1 MNNKTNVVL
10 SFVLVT
16 LFLGYQILVDFSY
29 RPSADDFAVTDL
41 ATSGIPGINFAVEM
55 YLNWEGP
62 FLGMTILGLVCWLAD
77 AFAAWLPLLLVKAG
91 LIAASAVLLN
101 AISVRNNLGWTK
113 PTSVSVAAIFSLVL
127 YLISPNQPEIWHW
140 LVGTPYLVPLI
151 FIQLGVAALLQN
163 RFLIAIVPFAFVMQS
178 RATYAVLIFGLLFLI
193 SAYQIIKNNRRKDW
207 LIFITSTLGFLVV
220 YLAAPG
226 NYTRMT
232 EHGNSVSFMISQ
244 FKTGLLNQFV
254 SYNAAKLDRVFLG
267 LVAIF
272 GLAGNAVFQRTKQ
285 VKKLLLIPAG
295 LYLLFVTAHEALF
308 VLITGYC
315 EWTRV
320 LSLHSFLF
328 LAMSVTYGF
337 WAFGLIPKALQKWR
351 LVLTGFGVVALFA
364 RVGIGLPS
372 ELAAATQ
379 FTKRYDQRMNEITS
393 YQGVGD
399 TLFVQPIDYSGRL
412 YFEDF
417 SEDPDNWINKD
428 FRKAYNLP
436 FKVAVKPQ
444 N

>member
-1 MNNKTNVVL
+1 MNSKITPAL
-10 SFVLVT
+10 SFLLVA
-16 LFLGYQILVDFSY
+16 LFLGYHVLVDNSY

-41 ATSGIPGINFAVEM
+41 ATHGLPGINFAVEM

-62 FLGMTILGLVCWLAD
+62 FLGMTILGLVCWLANV
-77 AFAAWLPLLLVKAG
+77 FSAWLPLLLVKAG
-91 LIAASAVLLN
+91 LIASSAVLLN
-101 AISVRNNLGWTK
+101 AISVRNNLDWSK
-113 PTSVSVAAIFSLVL
+113 STSVSVAVIFSLVL

-151 FIQLGVAALLQN
+151 FIQLGVAALIQN
-163 RFLIAIVPFAFVMQS
+163 RILLAVIPFAFVMQS

-193 SAYQIIKNNRRKDW
+193 SAYQIIKKNRIKDW
-207 LIFITSTLGFLVV
+207 SIFIAATLGFLII

-226 NYTRMT
+226 NYTRLT

-244 FKTGLLNQFV
+244 FKTGLINQFV
-254 SYNAAKLDRVFLG
+254 SYNAAKLDRVVLG
-267 LVAIF
+267 LIAMF
-272 GLAGNAVFQRTKQ
+272 GLVGNVEFTKE
-285 VKKLLLIPAG
+285 KLPKTALLIPFS
-295 LYLLFVTAHEALF
+295 LYLLFVISHKLLF

-328 LAMSVTYGF
+328 LTMSVAYGF
-337 WAFGLIPKALQKWR
+337 WAFGLIPKSLYKWSLVTTALA
-351 LVLTGFGVVALFA
+351 VLALFV

-372 ELAAATQ
+372 EILAASQ
-379 FTKRYDQRMNEITS
+379 FTEQYDQRMKLITS
-393 YQGVGD
+393 YTGEGD

-436 FKVAVKPQ
+436 FKVAVKPR